1 MSLGSNGILA
11 GEIRSALALENRA
24 LPVYGFIVGLGGRDV
39 PHLWLQ
45 RIHERLSGPP
55 ADGIWADLRE
65 DLLEEEQAE
74 AWRQQ
79 WESGISVS

>member
-1 MSLGSNGILA
+1 
-11 GEIRSALALENRA
+11 
-24 LPVYGFIVGLGGRDV
+24 LGGRDI